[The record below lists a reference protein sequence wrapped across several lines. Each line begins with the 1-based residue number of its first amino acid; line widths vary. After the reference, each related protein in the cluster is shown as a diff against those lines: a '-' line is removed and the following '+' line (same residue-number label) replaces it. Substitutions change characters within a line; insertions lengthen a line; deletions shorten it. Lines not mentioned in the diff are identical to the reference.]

1 MLLLLALACAADP
14 TPTAAAPPPALVR
27 VAEVKAGELASAW
40 QSPAEVVALQSAE
53 LAAAVSGP
61 VSAVNVREGERVVK
75 GAVLLE
81 VEASLAA
88 AQARSA
94 KAAAAQAR
102 AELAQA
108 EAQLSRAKQV
118 TAGVLAPIELET
130 LTLQVTALTAR
141 VEALDAAAQ
150 EAAVTLERHRVRAPF
165 AGVITRRDADAGDW
179 VAPGQVVLGILSDTD
194 LELRAQLPKELLP
207 QAPAGAAVSVLSRDS
222 LGASVE
228 SAGTVVATVP
238 ALDPTTRTA
247 LVRVRPDGVAALS
260 PGSSVELRLPV
271 RWSADAALLLPRD
284 ALVLSAGEDR
294 VMRVVDGKAE
304 AVAVKVLVSGEDEVL
319 VAPDPLAAG
328 DVVIVRGNERVRPGQ
343 AVTVQE

>member
-1 MLLLLALACAADP
+1 M
-14 TPTAAAPPPALVR
+14 
-27 VAEVKAGELASAW
+27 
-40 QSPAEVVALQSAE
+40 
-53 LAAAVSGP
+53 
-61 VSAVNVREGERVVK
+61 
-75 GAVLLE
+75 
-81 VEASLAA
+81 
-88 AQARSA
+88 
-94 KAAAAQAR
+94 
-102 AELAQA
+102 
-108 EAQLSRAKQV
+108 
-118 TAGVLAPIELET
+118 
-130 LTLQVTALTAR
+130 
-141 VEALDAAAQ
+141 
-150 EAAVTLERHRVRAPF
+150 
-165 AGVITRRDADAGDW
+165 
-179 VAPGQVVLGILSDTD
+179 
-194 LELRAQLPKELLP
+194 
-207 QAPAGAAVSVLSRDS
+207 SVLSRDS

-328 DVVIVRGNERVRPGQ
+328 DVVIIRGNERVRPGQ